1 VKSLLELQSTVMDC
15 LLGGAPDEA
24 SDLVHSRGMAAA
36 ERLRIYQRNLIE
48 NYTKSLRSSYPVI
61 ASLVGEEYFND
72 AARQLQLA
80 HPSQSGDLAEVGAA
94 FAEFLLERHHADQF
108 RYLAD
113 IARLEWSCQ
122 KSLLAADH
130 APLELARLAAV
141 VPADYDQLH
150 FLLHP
155 AVQLFE
161 SPYPCLKIWQ
171 SHADESIHNEQI
183 DLNGGGVRVAIA
195 LSSRSLVF
203 HPLSDGEYVFLAA
216 LHSNVPLAGA
226 VEVAIAADPSFDAA
240 AMMRRGVLAG
250 LVVDFTTP
258 QLSQ

>member
-1 VKSLLELQSTVMDC
+1 VKSLLELQSTLMDC
-15 LLGGAPDEA
+15 LLGGAPEEA
-24 SDLVHSRGMAAA
+24 GDLIHAHGMGAA
-36 ERLRIYQRNLIE
+36 ERLRIYQRNVSE
-48 NYTKSLRSSYPVI
+48 NYTQSLRSSYPVI
-61 ASLVGEEYFND
+61 ASLVGEDYFKN
-72 AARQLQLA
+72 AARQLQLV

-94 FAEFLLERHHADQF
+94 FPELLLERHHTDQF

-113 IARLEWSCQ
+113 VARLEWLCQ
-122 KSLLAADH
+122 KSLRAAEH
-130 APLELARLAAV
+130 TPLERAKLAAV

-155 AVQLFE
+155 AVHLFQ

-171 SHADESIHNEQI
+171 SHADESIHNDRI
-183 DLNGGGVRVAIA
+183 DLDGGGVRVAIA

-203 HPLSDGEYVFLAA
+203 HPLSDSEYVFLDA

-226 VEVAIAADPSFDAA
+226 VEVAIVADPSFDAA

-250 LVVDFTTP
+250 LIVDFTGP